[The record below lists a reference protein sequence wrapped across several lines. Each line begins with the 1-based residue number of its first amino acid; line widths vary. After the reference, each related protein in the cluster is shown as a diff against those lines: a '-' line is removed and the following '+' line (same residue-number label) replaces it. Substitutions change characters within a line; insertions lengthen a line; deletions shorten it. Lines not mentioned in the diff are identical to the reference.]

1 MWRTDFAFSGQVLHV
16 AWPTLLVN
24 LWSSFDLF
32 SLNIIDLPGA
42 ECLFQF
48 SFTKL
53 LIASTLGPL
62 AVFVSL
68 LLPVAC
74 AFLISSYR
82 GWSPAC
88 CNQWQATV
96 DRCCSN
102 VMMLS
107 FVLYPTV
114 SLASIQA
121 FNCDEDAGKLYA
133 DYREDCWQ
141 PSLVNV
147 FGAD

>member
-1 MWRTDFAFSGQVLHV
+1 MNFTRQVLHV

-42 ECLFQF
+42 ECLFQLSF
-48 SFTKL
+48 SKL
-53 LIASTLGPL
+53 LMASTLGPL

-114 SLASIQA
+114 SLTSIQA

-147 FGAD
+147 FSAD